1 MLQKLLTRV
10 AWTESP
16 GVKVSPASPHVL
28 FWAAALQLPGMLR
41 GAGGSP
47 SPVVSSDGL
56 GF

>member
-1 MLQKLLTRV
+1 MLQKLLTR
-10 AWTESP
+10 AARAESP